1 MNLKLSYRDK
11 VIFIVV
17 MVILVLVG
25 GFFLFI
31 RPKLARV
38 ESAKIQL
45 EEKQKEQADV
55 DAKIDTL
62 PIIIENLKATA
73 KEIGE
78 KQEIFLDEAH
88 PYVNEQYI
96 RDSLS
101 NLNLDI
107 VSMDTKYAAA
117 GAINRYTVAKQN
129 ILAYENKMNADLY
142 NELPQEIYDLYNN
155 VPAPVYPGSIVGVT
169 SMDLVF
175 KYGTSIDKVYDVM
188 DRLASD
194 EKTIVLNSVGTE
206 SGEDAEEDPEATLH
220 ITMYSVFPLN
230 VEEVLKETDEV
241 KPLDPAAT
249 ATDEA
254 AETAETTDEPAA

>member
-25 GFFLFI
+25 GFFLVI
-31 RPKLARV
+31 RPKLAKV
-38 ESAKIQL
+38 ESTKIQL

-62 PIIIENLKATA
+62 PVIIENLKATA

-101 NLNLDI
+101 SLNLDI
-107 VSMDTKYAAA
+107 VSMDTKYATAE
-117 GAINRYTVAKQN
+117 AINRYTVAKEN

-142 NELPQEIYDLYNN
+142 NELPQEVYDLYNS

-169 SMDLVF
+169 HMELAF
-175 KYGTSIDKVYDVM
+175 KYGNSIDRVYDVM
-188 DRLASD
+188 DRLADD

-206 SGEDAEEDPEATLH
+206 TGESADEDPEASMH
-220 ITMYSVFPLN
+220 ITMYSIFPLN

-254 AETAETTDEPAA
+254 AETTDEPAA